1 MKDARDEFQERTE
14 QRLRRIETRLV
25 QLMLHFG
32 LDPYFKVYDGPGQPV
47 EPRKYYEQD

>member
-1 MKDARDEFQERTE
+1 MKQQEDFEERTE

-32 LDPYFKVYDGPGQPV
+32 LDPYFKVYDAPGKLAD
-47 EPRKYYEQD
+47 PRRYYEQD